1 MGVGIIMAYFA
12 ELDSDNKVL
21 EVLVFSNEDVDAHGG
36 DLSPEAEQ
44 WVQDTTP
51 HTTGGVSWKQTSYN
65 GNFRKQYAGISMI
78 YNSTLNI
85 FVEEQPDGPGWTLD
99 SNGDWQPGNSYP
111 TETTYEIDSDTLPIN
126 IYWDQT
132 SSTWKGVKLKL
143 NNTVLTWNS
152 TTNIWE

>member
-78 YNSTLNI
+78 YNSTLNM
-85 FVEEQPDGPGWTLD
+85 FVEEQLTKLIAIHF
-99 SNGDWQPGNSYP
+99 Q
-111 TETTYEIDSDTLPIN
+111 L
-126 IYWDQT
+126 IYT
-132 SSTWKGVKLKL
+132 GIKHLLLGKVL
-143 NNTVLTWNS
+143 N
-152 TTNIWE
+152 